1 MNQLKATIR
10 QIENIDNLNLLT
22 LSCGKQHIR
31 ILTLELNP
39 NLKVGSV
46 VTLSVKSTDI
56 AIAKN
61 CNGILSYTNQ
71 LKAKITHLN
80 NGKLLSSVRVDIE
93 GFGLESI
100 IMLDSSLKMGLRV
113 SDEVVILIQ
122 GSDISICGEKIVC
135 LKP

>member
-1 MNQLKATIR
+1 VNQLKATIR

>member
-46 VTLSVKSTDI
+46 VTLSLKSTDI